1 MADIEP
7 VTAEI
12 IKHSLIYAAEEMG
25 VALKKSAYS
34 PNIRERADHSCALLD
49 GRGRT
54 VAQAEHIP
62 VHLGSLPWG
71 LRNTLAHLDREG
83 IALEEGDM
91 ILLNNP
97 YIAGT
102 HLNDVTVIRPVF
114 LDGKPEAYAANKAHH
129 ADVGGAVP
137 GSIGAASEEIFQEGI
152 ILPPVKILRRDEFQ
166 VDLVRALT
174 SNVRMPEVTM
184 GDLRA
189 QIAANLLG
197 ERRIRE
203 VVDRYGAAAVR
214 ASWDRI
220 LDQTERT
227 VRMEYG
233 KMPRGRYEAEDHLES
248 ASPRRQGRI
257 RIHTA
262 INVNE
267 DGIRVDFA
275 GTDSQ
280 VEGPVNSVFGVAI
293 AATLFAVRSLLRAD
307 IPLND
312 GFHRTVEIS
321 APEGTIV
328 NPQWPAAVAAG
339 NVETPQRIVD
349 VIYRAFAPA
358 LPDRVPAA
366 SHGSMTNVMLGGI
379 HPTTRRPW
387 AFYETI
393 GGGYGGR
400 KGLDG
405 VDGVH
410 VNMTNTL
417 NTPIEVIER
426 YYPLRFVAYRLRP
439 DSGGTGRW
447 RGGCGIERAWIATA
461 PMRFTIVGERSEIP
475 PWGLFGGGPGGPSR
489 YAVVRADGTEERLGS
504 KAEVSLRPGDRVVVL
519 TGGGGGY
526 GESKDRDPKQASAD
540 ADAGL
545 VSPKVPG
552 A

>member
-1 MADIEP
+1 MVEVDP

-12 IKHSLIYAAEEMG
+12 VKHNLIYAAEEMG

-34 PNIRERADHSCALLD
+34 PNIRERADHSCVLLD
-49 GRGRT
+49 DRGRT

-71 LRNTLAHLDREG
+71 LRNTLAYLDREG
-83 IALEEGDM
+83 IPLEAGDM
-91 ILLNNP
+91 VLLNNP

-114 LDGKPEAYAANKAHH
+114 LDGTPVAYAANKAHH

-137 GSIGAASEEIFQEGI
+137 GSIGAASDEIFQEGI
-152 ILPPVKILRRDEFQ
+152 ILPPVKILRRDELQ
-166 VDLVRALT
+166 ADLVRALT

-203 VVDRYGAAAVR
+203 VVARYGAETVR

-220 LDQTERT
+220 LDQTERA
-227 VRMEYG
+227 VRVEYAR
-233 KMPRGRYEAEDHLES
+233 MPAGQYEAEDHLES
-248 ASPRRQGRI
+248 ASPRSEGRI
-257 RIHTA
+257 RIHAA
-262 INVNE
+262 IEVRP

-275 GTDSQ
+275 GTDPQ
-280 VEGPVNSVFGVAI
+280 VEGPVNSVFGVAV
-293 AATLFAVRSLLRAD
+293 AATLFSVRSLLRTD
-307 IPLND
+307 VSLND
-312 GFHRTVEIS
+312 GFHRTVDIS
-321 APEGTIV
+321 APEGTLV
-328 NPQWPAAVAAG
+328 NPTWPAAVAAG

-349 VIYRAFAPA
+349 VIYKA
-358 LPDRVPAA
+358 LASAMPDRVPAA

-379 HPTTRRPW
+379 HPATRRPW

-405 VDGVH
+405 VDGGH

-426 YYPLRFVAYRLRP
+426 YYPLPVPTEQRRCGPMAGWLRTRAGL
-439 DSGGTGRW
+439 DGARTHALHN
-447 RGGCGIERAWIATA
+447 RGGAEHD
-461 PMRFTIVGERSEIP
+461 PSM
-475 PWGLFGGGPGGPSR
+475 GPVRRRRRGPFAIR
-489 YAVVRADGTEERLGS
+489 H
-504 KAEVSLRPGDRVVVL
+504 RPGRRE
-519 TGGGGGY
+519 GG
-526 GESKDRDPKQASAD
+526 ASAFQ
-540 ADAGL
+540 A
-545 VSPKVPG
+545 
-552 A
+552 